1 MAEWYVNTGQGNK
14 GPFDQTKM
22 SELVAQGH
30 ISAQSWVWR
39 EGMENWIQ
47 LGQTAEFSGVTAN
60 APAQAAPSPAAAV
73 GGALDAGYDDRMDAI
88 FGKLIEKSWERHRAR
103 EQSSELD
110 EVLVGGVITGV
121 LDNGYK
127 LIDLTSDGTDHYLRF
142 EMIEDGSRVIFQLQH
157 RAGSLMVSKVIGQE
171 AAVTIGYGERVKNM
185 SKIMG
190 AIKQEMKG
198 GYITQA
204 EPGIISIDA
213 DISSQ
218 YVYVQVGMIWDI
230 NDYLDPN
237 DPYKVLYPK
246 LSEDLGGTLHALKK
260 YLRGRFAG

>member
-14 GPFDQTKM
+14 GPFDAQKLT
-22 SELVAQGH
+22 ELLTQGH
-30 ISAQSWVWR
+30 VSAESWIWR
-39 EGMENWIQ
+39 EGMENWTQ
-47 LGQTAEFSGVTAN
+47 LGQTQEFAGAASA
-60 APAQAAPSPAAAV
+60 APATSTAPTPAHV
-73 GGALDAGYDDRMDAI
+73 GAALDAGYDDKMDGI
-88 FGKLIEKSWERHRAR
+88 FGDLIRSSWSRHRAR
-103 EQSSELD
+103 EQASELD

-127 LIDLTSDGTDHYLRF
+127 LIDLTSDGANHYLRF
-142 EMIEDGSRVIFQLQH
+142 EKLEDGSRVIFQLQH
-157 RAGSLMVSKVIGQE
+157 RAESLMVSKVIGQE
-171 AAVTIGYGERVKNM
+171 ASVTIGYGERVKNM

-190 AIKQEMKG
+190 AIKQELKG
-198 GYITQA
+198 GYIKQA

-230 NDYLDPN
+230 ADYLDPE

-246 LSEDLGGTLHALKK
+246 LSQDLGATLHALTK
-260 YLRGRFAG
+260 YLRGRFGT

>member
-14 GPFDQTKM
+14 GPFDQAKM

-30 ISAQSWVWR
+30 VSAQSWVWR
-39 EGMENWIQ
+39 EGMENWTQ
-47 LGQTAEFSGVTAN
+47 LGQTPEFSGAQPA
-60 APAQAAPSPAAAV
+60 APPPQAAPSPAAA

-88 FGKLIEKSWERHRAR
+88 FGRLIEKSWARHRAR
-103 EQSSELD
+103 EQASELD

-127 LIDLTSDGTDHYLRF
+127 LIDLTSDGANHYLRF
-142 EMIEDGSRVIFQLQH
+142 EMLDDGSRVIFQLQH
-157 RAGSLMVSKVIGQE
+157 RAESLMVSKVIGQE

-230 NDYLDPN
+230 ADYLDPS

-260 YLRGRFAG
+260 YLRGRFGA

>member
-1 MAEWYVNTGQGNK
+1 
-14 GPFDQTKM
+14 
-22 SELVAQGH
+22 
-30 ISAQSWVWR
+30 
-39 EGMENWIQ
+39 
-47 LGQTAEFSGVTAN
+47 
-60 APAQAAPSPAAAV
+60 
-73 GGALDAGYDDRMDAI
+73 
-88 FGKLIEKSWERHRAR
+88 
-103 EQSSELD
+103 
-110 EVLVGGVITGV
+110 V

-127 LIDLTSDGTDHYLRF
+127 LIDLTSDGTNHYLRF

-218 YVYVQVGMIWDI
+218 YVYAQGGLLWDI
-230 NDYLDPN
+230 THYPDPTATYTL
-237 DPYKVLYPK
+237 PMVGGGG
-246 LSEDLGGTLHALKK
+246 LG
-260 YLRGRFAG
+260 